1 MSGTPRVG
9 AFAIVP
15 SNDLAAAIPF
25 SERLGFA
32 RMARTAVSMRMPRSG
47 SVTAFVGAA
56 RSERYDADAR
66 VLVLIIS

>member
-47 SVTAFVGAA
+47 SVTAFVGA